1 MSFWIYL
8 SVAAWQDGRHQ
19 AVSGRVFLFFFAH
32 FLTSQV
38 CQCVCGA
45 DLQEMPASLWYCGM
59 VREPEL
65 GQLLGGALLGGA
77 MMLLALW
84 EWETG
89 FFSLF
94 PEFILASGEIFFCCV
109 RRCFCAAEP
118 DYAALCEGV

>member
-65 GQLLGGALLGGA
+65 GQLLGGAL
-77 MMLLALW
+77 
-84 EWETG
+84 
-89 FFSLF
+89 
-94 PEFILASGEIFFCCV
+94 
-109 RRCFCAAEP
+109 
-118 DYAALCEGV
+118 

>member
-45 DLQEMPASLWYCGM
+45 DLQEMPA
-59 VREPEL
+59 
-65 GQLLGGALLGGA
+65 
-77 MMLLALW
+77 
-84 EWETG
+84 
-89 FFSLF
+89 FFYGIA
-94 PEFILASGEIFFCCV
+94 EFYGNRNWVSFW
-109 RRCFCAAEP
+109 AAP
-118 DYAALCEGV
+118 F